1 MFKGKIHLT
10 LLMGPAVPIPV
21 PREFIDA
28 LTDVEVRNDT
38 GGSNGFQ
45 LTFSFHSQ
53 SIINELLVLIGGVG
67 PLVRCIIIVTVIG
80 TPHVIMDGV
89 ITNHQVSPGDGQSTV
104 TLTGEDVGALMNQV
118 DLSPLGIQYPGM
130 PPEARVAITLAR
142 YAFLGIVPLIIPS
155 IMIDMPLPTERIPRH
170 YGTDLAYIRMMAAEV
185 GYVFYI
191 EPGPVPGMNIAY
203 WGPEIKIGPPQP
215 ALNVNMD
222 AHTNVESISFQF
234 DAQSRTLPVVFIQ
247 NEETGMAFPIP
258 IPDITPLNPPLGAVS
273 PPATKFKLLQNTAH
287 LSPLRAA
294 LRGIAEAAKSADMVS
309 GSGSLD
315 VLRYGGVLKAR
326 SIVGIRGAGLAYDGL
341 YFVKSVTHNI
351 KRGEYKQNFNLT
363 RNGLVSI
370 TPKVPV

>member
-1 MFKGKIHLT
+1 MLNGGIHLT
-10 LLMGPAVPIPV
+10 LMMGPVVPV
-21 PREFIDA
+21 PVPNDLINA
-28 LTDVEVRNDT
+28 LTSVEVRNDA

-45 LTFSFHSQ
+45 LSFAFSSQ
-53 SIINELLVLIGGVG
+53 SVLNELLVLIGGVG
-67 PLVRCIIIVTVIG
+67 PLVRCIIVVTVTGI
-80 TPHVIMDGV
+80 PHVIMDGV
-89 ITNHQVSPGDGQSTV
+89 ITNHQVSPNKGQSTV
-104 TLTGEDVGALMNQV
+104 TLTGEDVSALMNQV

-130 PPEARVAITLAR
+130 PPEARVALTLAR
-142 YAFLGIVPLIIPS
+142 YAFLGIVPVIIPS
-155 IMIDMPLPTERIPRH
+155 IMIDVPVPTERIPRH
-170 YGTDLAYIRMMAAEV
+170 YGTDLTYIRMLAAEV

-203 WGPEIKIGPPQP
+203 WGPEIKVGPPQP
-215 ALNVNMD
+215 ALSVNMD

-247 NEETGMAFPIP
+247 NEETGAAFPIP

-273 PPATKFKLLQNTAH
+273 PLPTRFKLLRRTAQ

-294 LRGIAEAAKSADMVS
+294 LRGIAEASKSADIVN
-309 GSGSLD
+309 GSGTLD
-315 VLRYGGVLKAR
+315 VQRYGGVLKAR
-326 SIVGIRGAGLAYDGL
+326 SIVGVRGAGLAYDGL

-363 RNGLVSI
+363 RNALVSI